1 MRVKHLSRHL
11 SRRQQLETS
20 PGAFEILDG
29 PLVLLGGGSTLECSE
44 ISALA
49 RFRIFLSRVEPI
61 FSGFQLP
68 DHLIQF

>member
-1 MRVKHLSRHL
+1 MRVKHLSGRC
-11 SRRQQLETS
+11 SSALEAS
-20 PGAFEILDG
+20 SGAFEKLDG
-29 PLVLLGGGSTLECSE
+29 SLVLLGGGSTFKRSE

-49 RFRIFLSRVEPI
+49 RFGIFLSRVEPI